1 MFDATRLAA
10 PRDGDRAVC
19 TTCPSCGV
27 GCGVLAGNAAANK
40 GVAGDTA
47 HPANLGRLCVKGSA
61 LGETVSLDSR
71 LLHPRM
77 DGAQVSWDAA
87 LDRVAGEFSRTIAEH
102 GPDSVAFYVSGQF
115 LTEDYYVA
123 NKLMKGFI
131 GSSNIDTNSRL
142 CMSSSV
148 AGHIRAFGNDTVPG
162 CYEDLEL
169 ADLVVLVGSNAAWCH
184 PVLFQRL
191 LAARAA
197 RPKMKIVVIDPRRTT
212 TAEAADLHLA
222 LRPGS
227 DVALFNGLFVHLAE
241 MGYADKTFVKAHT
254 NGLDDALATARAAGD
269 VASACDVAEADVALF
284 YDWFARTA
292 KVVTVYSQGVNQ
304 SSAGTDKVNAII
316 NCHLVTGRIGRP
328 GMGPFSVTGQPNAMG
343 GREVGGLANMLAA
356 HMGFDH
362 IALDRVSR
370 FWEAPHL
377 ARKPGLKAVDLFQAV
392 KDGKIK
398 AVWIMATNPA
408 ASLTDT
414 NNVRTA
420 LANCP
425 FVVVSELMQATDSS
439 LDAHVMLP
447 ALGWGEKD
455 GTVTNSERCISR
467 QRAFLPAPGE
477 ARADWSIISE
487 VARRMGHGAA
497 FAYSNAAEIFDEHC
511 RLSAFENDGSRDFD
525 LTGLIGVDYEALA
538 PIQWPVRKPGQGTA
552 RLFGQGGFYHA
563 DGKARFITVA
573 HRSPRSAVSDEF
585 PLILN
590 TGRTRDQWHTMTRTG
605 KSPRLATHRAEPW
618 LAMHPS
624 DAEAA
629 GLVEADMVRVFSKL
643 GDAVLKLTLDAG
655 QRRGEV
661 FAPMHWNDQFATSAN
676 VGRLIAPFVDSVSGQ
691 PELKFT
697 PVAVCKVAVAWHAM
711 LLSRQVPAFVSPAF
725 GSKVMNWVRAAGEG
739 HFVHRLAGGEI
750 VADWPAMAAE
760 MLGGDGVWLRF
771 ADAAHGIFRLA
782 KLVDGR
788 LEAVLFVAPRADEA
802 SLAWL
807 GQLFGQEQI
816 AAAGRIAV
824 LAGRAPGATGADCGP
839 IVCACHQVGRAT
851 IAAAISTKKLTSVA
865 DIGAALKA
873 GTNCGSCIPELRQI
887 LVQSPASAAA

>member
-1 MFDATRLAA
+1 
-10 PRDGDRAVC
+10 
-19 TTCPSCGV
+19 
-27 GCGVLAGNAAANK
+27 
-40 GVAGDTA
+40 
-47 HPANLGRLCVKGSA
+47 
-61 LGETVSLDSR
+61 
-71 LLHPRM
+71 
-77 DGAQVSWDAA
+77 
-87 LDRVAGEFSRTIAEH
+87 
-102 GPDSVAFYVSGQF
+102 
-115 LTEDYYVA
+115 
-123 NKLMKGFI
+123 
-131 GSSNIDTNSRL
+131 
-142 CMSSSV
+142 
-148 AGHIRAFGNDTVPG
+148 
-162 CYEDLEL
+162 
-169 ADLVVLVGSNAAWCH
+169 
-184 PVLFQRL
+184 
-191 LAARAA
+191 
-197 RPKMKIVVIDPRRTT
+197 
-212 TAEAADLHLA
+212 
-222 LRPGS
+222 
-227 DVALFNGLFVHLAE
+227 
-241 MGYADKTFVKAHT
+241 
-254 NGLDDALATARAAGD
+254 
-269 VASACDVAEADVALF
+269 VAEADVALF

-316 NCHLVTGRIGRP
+316 NCHLATGRIGRP

-343 GREVGGLANMLAA
+343 GREVGGLSNMLAA

-362 IALDRVSR
+362 IGLDRVSR
-370 FWEAPHL
+370 FWGAPHL

-392 KDGKIK
+392 KDGRIK

-477 ARADWSIISE
+477 ARADWWIMSE

-497 FAYSNAAEIFDEHC
+497 FAYTSAAEVFDEHC
-511 RLSAFENDGSRDFD
+511 RLSAFENNGSRDFD
-525 LTGLIGVDYEALA
+525 LSGLIGADYEALA

-552 RLFGQGGFYHA
+552 RLFGRGGFYHA
-563 DGKARFITVA
+563 DGKARFIAVA
-573 HRSPRSAVSDEF
+573 HRGPRSAVSDAF

-629 GLVEADMVRVFSKL
+629 GLAEADMVRVSSRL
-643 GDAVLKLTLDAG
+643 GEAVLKLTLDAG

-676 VGRLIAPFVDSVSGQ
+676 IGRLIAAYVDSISGQ

-697 PVAVCKVAVAWHAM
+697 PVAVRKVAVAWHAM
-711 LLSRQVPAFVSPAF
+711 LLSRQTPAF
-725 GSKVMNWVRAAGEG
+725 GPQVMNWVRAAGDG
-739 HFVHRLAGGEI
+739 HFVHRLAGSER
-750 VADWPAMAAE
+750 VADWPALAAE
-760 MLGGDGVWLRF
+760 MLGGDGIWLCF

-802 SLAWL
+802 SLGWL
-807 GQLFGQEQI
+807 GQLFAQERI
-816 AAAGRIAV
+816 AAAERIAV
-824 LAGRAPGATGADCGP
+824 LAGRAPGASGADCGP

-851 IAAAISTKKLTSVA
+851 IVAAISTQKLASVA

-873 GTNCGSCIPELRQI
+873 GTNCGSCVPELRQI